1 MRLLNACLLWLVIG
15 MLAGC
20 AAIMKSDQM
29 ADTDSQL
36 MHREAQAAYDKG
48 DDARAEELYK
58 KLTTLRPQDAETWFR
73 LGNLHAR
80 MSKPQIAQEAYLK
93 SLSLK
98 DNDPRTLNN
107 LGIVMIRQ
115 AWMAL
120 VQAKL
125 ISEPNDPAFENTA
138 VIIKTLETLPA
149 IASEKKK

>member
-73 LGNLHAR
+73 LGNL
-80 MSKPQIAQEAYLK
+80 KIALPE
-93 SLSLK
+93 
-98 DNDPRTLNN
+98 
-107 LGIVMIRQ
+107 RQ
-115 AWMAL
+115 
-120 VQAKL
+120 
-125 ISEPNDPAFENTA
+125 
-138 VIIKTLETLPA
+138 
-149 IASEKKK
+149 